1 MIGVAILGVGDIA
14 NIHIEAFQK
23 LSGRCEI
30 RALADLYTEKAEE
43 KKKKYQ
49 LDCDIYRDYHEI
61 LNRDDIQLVSICL
74 PPSMHCETAVDFLK
88 KGIHVLCEKPMA
100 PTLEECDKM
109 IAASEEGGAYLSVIA
124 QNRFKTDIMK
134 TKQLLDSGKL
144 GKLYFAQANSQWW
157 RGDNYYDLWWR
168 GTWAKEGGGCTFIH
182 AVHHIDLLLWLM
194 GEVKEVFSLVDNQNH
209 GNSEVEDISISTIRF
224 KNGAVGSLVSSLLH
238 HGESQ
243 RFTID
248 AEKGTI
254 EIPHKIAVSRQ
265 LENGYPESD
274 EEAAKAL
281 EESFKAYPDLVYTE
295 HDGQIE
301 NMIAALEQNK
311 KPLICGE
318 DGRRTIEL
326 IAGIYQSAFTG
337 RPTAFPMTEKDAF
350 YTKDGIMQHV
360 VKFHEKKKSVENYA
374 DVGIS
379 TGGSL

>member
-109 IAASEEGGAYLSVIA
+109 IAASEECGAYLSVIA

-360 VKFHEKKKSVENYA
+360 VRFHEKKKSVENYA